1 LSHPLL
7 SQEKLLRLIARK
19 HLEIQRITDENAK
32 LKELLSQAPALL
44 DELKDLKAQNQ
55 VLRVQMMLLE
65 ARNNGEAHHGGS
77 GNGNGG
83 IGGGGGNDGP
93 MYLS

>member
-1 LSHPLL
+1 LNHPLL

-19 HLEIQRITDENAK
+19 HMEIQRIAEENGK

-44 DELKDLKAQNQ
+44 DELKELKAQNQ
-55 VLRVQMMLLE
+55 LLRVQVMALE
-65 ARNNGEAHHGGS
+65 SRRGGAD
-77 GNGNGG
+77 GA
-83 IGGGGGNDGP
+83 GGGGGGSDASGGGP